1 MTRNQEG
8 APAALRAE
16 LLRILKGL
24 EDLNPDIP
32 ERVWLRLKELCA
44 LCGPGAF
51 PQAAAQV
58 RRLLELYLHTGTLRV
73 GSDALKEYHRLL
85 EKGVQKLL
93 ESGEITLRD
102 PGGADASAIRADS
115 GVSRALALPHPRE
128 YAPLDRCKILQRTE
142 IPESITRAADA
153 FRRRVEVVDTVYGI
167 GFQVLWLLDADAF
180 QRWIAELFRAQEG
193 SLAPEVIRDVLWVMR
208 RAPALSPDI
217 REWLLRWCGDP
228 ALLEEWPL
236 VARRADGIAD
246 RLFLRHW
253 NAHGPAPRTSNLAH
267 LKLLVKMERLDDPR
281 LLSWLEHALQE
292 FGASVQRFLGL
303 GGDVGAAT
311 GGARLDDAREEALLH
326 QALLAELHGM
336 ENAYQPMIVL
346 SDHLLRLPDGA
357 MKLAMAFLGM
367 VGQSLREWE
376 EAVRTF
382 AEKVIR
388 RAFLVDLKEGRTP
401 VETIRRFTFSDEVA
415 FAQICN
421 NLDLLSRQF
430 DSIRQREVVVR
441 RLSIYY
447 ASYRRA
453 PLLGQEVARR
463 YRRLARLLHQDYL
476 QNHLTP
482 QELEAFQKNGFL
494 RELYSMVA
502 RAKRF
507 LDHRR
512 ALEMSVEEMVA
523 SQMEFVE
530 ECRARR
536 HSVLRQA
543 LKD

>member
-1 MTRNQEG
+1 MTRTQEG
-8 APAALRAE
+8 APDALRAE
-16 LLRILKGL
+16 LLQILKGL

-32 ERVWLRLKELCA
+32 ERVWQRLKELCT
-44 LCGPGAF
+44 LCGPDAF

-73 GSDALKEYHRLL
+73 GSDALKEYHRFL

-93 ESGEITLRD
+93 ESGEITPRD
-102 PGGADASAIRADS
+102 PHEEDPSTNHADS

-142 IPESITRAADA
+142 IPESLTRAADA

-167 GFQVLWLLDADAF
+167 GFQALWLLDPGAF
-180 QRWIAELFRAQEG
+180 QRWVAELFREQEG
-193 SLAPEVIRDVLWVMR
+193 SLAPEVIRDALWVMR
-208 RAPALSPDI
+208 WSPALSSEI

-236 VARRADGIAD
+236 VARYADGIAD

-267 LKLLVKMERLDDPR
+267 LRLLVKMERLDDPR
-281 LLSWLEHALQE
+281 LLSWLENALQE
-292 FGASVQRFLGL
+292 FGASVQRFLSL
-303 GGDVGAAT
+303 GKDAEAT
-311 GGARLDDAREEALLH
+311 GGEKASDAQEEEWLH

-336 ENAYQPMIVL
+336 ESAYQPMIVL

-376 EAVRTF
+376 EAVRIF

-401 VETIRRFTFSDEVA
+401 VETIRRFTFGDEVA

-430 DSIRQREVVVR
+430 DSIKQREIVVR

-453 PLLGQEVARR
+453 PLMGQEVARR

-476 QNHLTP
+476 QNHLTS
-482 QELEAFQKNGFL
+482 QELEAFQQNGFL

-536 HSVLRQA
+536 QAVLRQA